1 MPKPLMPKAL
11 FGYSKFWISSLL
23 LVFSLNVQAEE
34 PPPISPFL
42 VNKLTA
48 QDRAL
53 FSIYQ
58 LADIEPEVARKKLS
72 KISLKR
78 LEKTDDLRQALYYLT
93 IFRLEGALGSTEIWA
108 DHKYAEDYIAKLT
121 SLGERLDQNWM
132 MGEAVLEQAIELVEV
147 GDYEL
152 AFQHIALVI
161 EIAKQEN
168 YQHLLARAMKWR
180 ANIYVDAS
188 DYPKAMDDYRF
199 ALETFTKQKDQ
210 IQQAR
215 VLSNISTVYFRL
227 EEWQK
232 ADKYS
237 RRAFK
242 LIDKVNFDNP
252 GVKAMLHINAGI
264 IAKNLNKPELEAKH
278 LHAAVKLSTEKG
290 SRYAQIYALSNLVTL
305 LLQEGEIETAIE
317 SAQRCISLAEDVSD
331 KVGTVYCHEAV
342 AETYL
347 KQQRYDEALALA
359 EKVLVQ
365 FEVMNNRKKAI
376 LLKDFISTIHEE
388 SGDYKQALAFYKQY
402 ADEGKDYLFDERRK
416 QLFALQ
422 ESYEAKNKET
432 EIELLKYEND
442 LKTAR
447 LSEQRT
453 LDQLWMLVV
462 LIFCLVIY
470 LLYRRYTSVA
480 KTNFSLRRSNATL
493 ASQSLEDPLTG
504 LHNRRYLEQW
514 LETAEHNRQLDAY
527 ELVVLVVD
535 VDHFKKVNDN
545 YGHDIGDNV
554 LSEIAHR
561 LKDNARSH
569 NDLVIRW
576 GGEEFVLVLAL
587 APGSNIELV
596 LNRLRESISST
607 PIMSANH
614 ELTVTVSIGAIGG
627 IKSDVIYEQW
637 NTLLTQA
644 DKALY
649 KAKSSGRD
657 CVKLVGTY

>member
-11 FGYSKFWISSLL
+11 FGYSKFWVSSLL
-23 LVFSLNVQAEE
+23 LVLSLNVQAEE
-34 PPPISPFL
+34 QPLISPFL
-42 VNKLTA
+42 ANKLTA
-48 QDRAL
+48 QDRSL

-58 LADIEPEVARKKLS
+58 LADSEPEVARNKLS
-72 KISLKR
+72 KFSLEQ
-78 LEKTDDLRQALYYLT
+78 LEKKDNIRQALYYLT

-108 DHKYAEDYIAKLT
+108 GNKYAEDYIAKLI
-121 SLGERLDQNWM
+121 SLGERLNQNWM
-132 MGEAVLEQAIELVEV
+132 MGEAVLEQVIEFVET
-147 GDYEL
+147 GDYDQ
-152 AFQHIALVI
+152 ASKNIALVI
-161 EIAKQEN
+161 EIAKQEK

-180 ANIYVDAS
+180 ANIYVESS
-188 DYPKAMDDYRF
+188 DYPKAMDDYRSALKIF
-199 ALETFTKQKDQ
+199 AYQKDQ

-278 LHAAVKLSTEKG
+278 LRTAVKLSTEKG

-305 LLQEGEIETAIE
+305 LLQEGELEGAIA
-317 SAQRCISLAEDVSD
+317 SAQRCLVLANEVSD
-331 KVGTVYCHEAV
+331 KVGIVYCNEAV

-347 KQQRYDEALALA
+347 KQQRYDEALELA
-359 EKVLVQ
+359 EKVLAQ
-365 FEVMNNRKKAI
+365 FEATNNRKKSI
-376 LLKDFISTIHEE
+376 LLKEFISKIHEE
-388 SGDYKQALAFYKQY
+388 RGDYKQALTFYKQY
-402 ADEGKDYLFDERRK
+402 TDEGKDYLFDERRK

-432 EIELLKYEND
+432 EIELLTYENA

-447 LSEQRT
+447 ISEQQT
-453 LDQLWMLVV
+453 LDKLWILVA

-470 LLYRRYTSVA
+470 ILYRRYTLVA

-514 LETAEHNRQLDAY
+514 LETAEKNHQLDAHD
-527 ELVVLVVD
+527 LILLVVD

-545 YGHDIGDNV
+545 YGHDIGDDV
-554 LSEIAHR
+554 LTEIAHR

-587 APGSNIELV
+587 TPESNIEFV

-607 PIMSANH
+607 PIITANH
-614 ELTVTVSIGAIGG
+614 KLTLTVSIGAIGG
-627 IKSDVIYEQW
+627 IKNDEIFEQW
-637 NTLLTQA
+637 DTLLTQA

-649 KAKSSGRD
+649 NAKSSGRD
-657 CVKLVGTY
+657 CVKLVGTD

>member
-1 MPKPLMPKAL
+1 MLKVL
-11 FGYSKFWISSLL
+11 FAYSKFWVSSLL
-23 LVFSLNVQAEE
+23 LLLSLNVQAEE
-34 PPPISPFL
+34 PSLISPFIA
-42 VNKLTA
+42 NKLTV
-48 QDRAL
+48 QDRSL

-58 LADIEPEVARKKLS
+58 LADSEPEVARKKLS
-72 KISLKR
+72 KFSLKQ
-78 LEKTDDLRQALYYLT
+78 LEKTDDMRQALYYLT

-108 DHKYAEDYIAKLT
+108 DNKYTEDYVAKLT

-132 MGEAVLEQAIELVEV
+132 IGEAVLEQAIEFVEV

-161 EIAKQEN
+161 EIAKQQK

-188 DYPKAMDDYRF
+188 DYPKAMDDYRS
-199 ALETFTKQKDQ
+199 ALEIFTQQNDQ

-237 RRAFK
+237 RHAFK

-264 IAKNLNKPELEAKH
+264 IAKNLNKPELESEH
-278 LHAAVKLSTEKG
+278 LRAAVKLSTEKG

-305 LLQEGEIETAIE
+305 LLQEGEIESAIA
-317 SAQRCISLAEDVSD
+317 SAQRCLVLAEEVSD
-331 KVGTVYCHEAV
+331 KVGMVYCNEAI

-359 EKVLVQ
+359 EKVLAQ
-365 FEVMNNRKKAI
+365 FEVMNNRKKSI
-376 LLKDFISTIHEE
+376 LLKEFISKIHEE
-388 SGDYKQALAFYKQY
+388 RGDYKQALVFYKQY
-402 ADEGKDYLFDERRK
+402 TDEGKDYLFDERRK

-432 EIELLKYEND
+432 EIELLTYENA

-447 LSEQRT
+447 LSQQKT
-453 LDQLWMLVV
+453 LDQLWLVV
-462 LIFCLVIY
+462 ALIFCLVIY
-470 LLYRRYTSVA
+470 LLYRRYISVT

-504 LHNRRYLEQW
+504 MHNRRYLEQW
-514 LETAEHNRQLDAY
+514 LKTAEQNRQLDAY
-527 ELVVLVVD
+527 NLVVLVVD

-545 YGHDIGDNV
+545 YGHEIGDNV
-554 LSEIAHR
+554 LTEVAHR

-587 APGSNIELV
+587 TPESDIEFV

-607 PIMSANH
+607 PIISADH

-627 IKSDVIYEQW
+627 IKGDVIYEQW
-637 NTLLTQA
+637 DTLLTLA

-649 KAKSSGRD
+649 NAKSSGRD

>member
-1 MPKPLMPKAL
+1 
-11 FGYSKFWISSLL
+11 
-23 LVFSLNVQAEE
+23 
-34 PPPISPFL
+34 
-42 VNKLTA
+42 
-48 QDRAL
+48 
-53 FSIYQ
+53 
-58 LADIEPEVARKKLS
+58 
-72 KISLKR
+72 
-78 LEKTDDLRQALYYLT
+78 
-93 IFRLEGALGSTEIWA
+93 
-108 DHKYAEDYIAKLT
+108 
-121 SLGERLDQNWM
+121 
-132 MGEAVLEQAIELVEV
+132 
-147 GDYEL
+147 
-152 AFQHIALVI
+152 
-161 EIAKQEN
+161 
-168 YQHLLARAMKWR
+168 MKWR

-188 DYPKAMDDYRF
+188 DYPKAMDDYRS
-199 ALETFTKQKDQ
+199 ALEIFTQQNDQ

-237 RRAFK
+237 RHAFK

-264 IAKNLNKPELEAKH
+264 IAKNLNKPELESEH
-278 LHAAVKLSTEKG
+278 LRAAVKLSTEKG

-305 LLQEGEIETAIE
+305 LLQEGEIESAIA
-317 SAQRCISLAEDVSD
+317 SAQRCLVLAEEVSD
-331 KVGTVYCHEAV
+331 KVGMVYCNEAI

-359 EKVLVQ
+359 EKVLAQ
-365 FEVMNNRKKAI
+365 FEVMNNRKKSI
-376 LLKDFISTIHEE
+376 LLKEFISKIHEE
-388 SGDYKQALAFYKQY
+388 RGDYKQALVFYKQY
-402 ADEGKDYLFDERRK
+402 TDEGKDYLFDERRK

-432 EIELLKYEND
+432 EIELLTYENA

-447 LSEQRT
+447 LSQQKT
-453 LDQLWMLVV
+453 LDQLWLVV
-462 LIFCLVIY
+462 ALIFCLVIY
-470 LLYRRYTSVA
+470 LLYRRYISVT

-504 LHNRRYLEQW
+504 MHNRRYLEQW
-514 LETAEHNRQLDAY
+514 LKTAEQNRQLDAY
-527 ELVVLVVD
+527 NLVVLVVD

-545 YGHDIGDNV
+545 YGHEIGDNV
-554 LSEIAHR
+554 LTEVAHR

-587 APGSNIELV
+587 TPESDIEFV

-607 PIMSANH
+607 PIISADH

-627 IKSDVIYEQW
+627 IKGDVIYEQW
-637 NTLLTQA
+637 DTLLTLA

-649 KAKSSGRD
+649 NAKSSGRD

>member
-1 MPKPLMPKAL
+1 MPKPCMPKAL
-11 FGYSKFWISSLL
+11 FVYSKFLVSSLL
-23 LVFSLNVQAEE
+23 LVLSLNVQAEE
-34 PPPISPFL
+34 LPLIPPFIA
-42 VNKLTA
+42 NKLTT
-48 QDRAL
+48 QDSSL

-58 LADIEPEVARKKLS
+58 LADSEPEVARKKLS
-72 KISLKR
+72 KFSLEH
-78 LEKTDDLRQALYYLT
+78 LEKTDDIRQALYYLT

-108 DHKYAEDYIAKLT
+108 GNKYAEDYIAKLI
-121 SLGERLDQNWM
+121 SLGERVDQNWM
-132 MGEAVLEQAIELVEV
+132 MGEAVLEQVIEFVET
-147 GDYEL
+147 GEYDQ
-152 AFQHIALVI
+152 ASQHIALVI

-180 ANIYVDAS
+180 ANIYVES
-188 DYPKAMDDYRF
+188 SEYPKAMDDYRF
-199 ALETFTKQKDQ
+199 ALEIFTHQKDQ

-278 LHAAVKLSTEKG
+278 LRAAVKLSTEKG
-290 SRYAQIYALSNLVTL
+290 SRYAQIYALANLVTL
-305 LLQEGEIETAIE
+305 LLQENEIETAIA
-317 SAQRCISLAEDVSD
+317 SAQRCLALATEVSD
-331 KVGTVYCHEAV
+331 KVGTVYCNEAV

-347 KQQRYDEALALA
+347 KQQRYDEALVLS
-359 EKVLVQ
+359 EKVLAQ

-376 LLKDFISTIHEE
+376 LLKEFISTIHEE
-388 SGDYKQALAFYKQY
+388 RGDYKQALAFYKQY

-432 EIELLKYEND
+432 EIELLKSENA

-453 LDQLWMLVV
+453 LDQLWMLAA

-514 LETAEHNRQLDAY
+514 LESAEHNRQLDAY
-527 ELVVLVVD
+527 DLVVLVVD

-554 LSEIAHR
+554 LTEIAHR

-587 APGSNIELV
+587 APDSNIELV

-627 IKSDVIYEQW
+627 IKNDVIYEQW
-637 NTLLTQA
+637 DTLLAQA

-649 KAKSSGRD
+649 KAKSSGRN

>member
-1 MPKPLMPKAL
+1 MPKPRMPKVL
-11 FGYSKFWISSLL
+11 FAYSKFWVSSLL
-23 LVFSLNVQAEE
+23 LLLSLNVQGGELPLI
-34 PPPISPFL
+34 PPFIA
-42 VNKLTA
+42 NKLTA
-48 QDRAL
+48 QDQSL

-58 LADIEPEVARKKLS
+58 LADSEPEVARKKLS
-72 KISLKR
+72 KVSLEQ
-78 LEKTDDLRQALYYLT
+78 LEKTDDLRQALYFLT
-93 IFRLEGALGSTEIWA
+93 IFRLEGALGSTEIWVGN
-108 DHKYAEDYIAKLT
+108 KYAEDYIAKLT
-121 SLGERLDQNWM
+121 SLGERLNQNWM
-132 MGEAVLEQAIELVEV
+132 MGEAVLEQAIEFIEI
-147 GDYEL
+147 GEYDQ
-152 AFQHIALVI
+152 ASQQIALVI
-161 EIAKQEN
+161 EIAKQEK

-180 ANIYVDAS
+180 ANIYVESS
-188 DYPKAMDDYRF
+188 DYPKAMDNYRSALKIF
-199 ALETFTKQKDQ
+199 AHQRDQ

-278 LHAAVKLSTEKG
+278 LRTAVKLSTEKG
-290 SRYAQIYALSNLVTL
+290 SRYAQIYALANLVTL
-305 LLQEGEIETAIE
+305 LLQENELETAIA
-317 SAQRCISLAEDVSD
+317 SAQRCLVLASEVSD
-331 KVGTVYCHEAV
+331 RIGMIYCNEAV

-347 KQQRYDEALALA
+347 KQQRYDEALVLA

-365 FEVMNNRKKAI
+365 FEARNNRKKSI
-376 LLKDFISTIHEE
+376 LLKEFISKIHEE
-388 SGDYKQALAFYKQY
+388 SGDYKQALVFYKQY
-402 ADEGKDYLFDERRK
+402 TDEGKDYLFDERRK

-432 EIELLKYEND
+432 EIELLKYENA

-447 LSEQRT
+447 LSEQKT
-453 LDQLWMLVV
+453 LDQLWILVA

-470 LLYRRYTSVA
+470 ILYRRYTSVA

-514 LETAEHNRQLDAY
+514 LETAEQNQQLETHD
-527 ELVVLVVD
+527 LVLLVVD

-576 GGEEFVLVLAL
+576 GGEEFVLILAL
-587 APGSNIELV
+587 TPDSNIEFV

-614 ELTVTVSIGAIGG
+614 ELTVTVSIGAIGD
-627 IKSDVIYEQW
+627 IKNDEIFEQW
-637 NTLLTQA
+637 DTLLAQA

-649 KAKSSGRD
+649 NAKSSGRD